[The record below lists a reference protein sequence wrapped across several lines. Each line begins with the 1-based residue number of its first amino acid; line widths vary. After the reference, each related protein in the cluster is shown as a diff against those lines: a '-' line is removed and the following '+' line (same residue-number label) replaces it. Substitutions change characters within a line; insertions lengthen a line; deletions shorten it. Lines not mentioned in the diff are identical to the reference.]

1 VDNAIEIYRK
11 NCKAMAYIEVESPDS
26 TTGIGSA
33 FHIGEGVF
41 VTARHVVDNNKIL
54 KMARTEQK
62 YDEEKVIEII
72 EDPLFH
78 PNSDIDVAIIK
89 TANSNLPFIEIG
101 GHLDDWI
108 NKSFILS
115 KVVVMGYPPIPLS
128 KEPTLVTTMA
138 EINGIVDT
146 YLGSNHPQF
155 ILSSMARGGFSGGVA
170 LLNDGSAL
178 GVITES
184 LVSNNQPAELGY
196 FSVLTIEP
204 ILSCLAHNKA
214 MPKRINEFW
223 RIEGFEKTIWDFPD
237 DPFEYLTTKIIKPF
251 E

>member
-1 VDNAIEIYRK
+1 MVNYIEIYRK
-11 NCKAMAYIEVESPDS
+11 YRTAMAYIEVQNPDS
-26 TTGIGSA
+26 TIGIGSA

-41 VTARHVVDNNKIL
+41 VTARHVVYDNKIL
-54 KMARTEQK
+54 KMARTEQNW
-62 YDEEKVIEII
+62 DEEESIEII
-72 EDPLFH
+72 EKPLFH
-78 PNSDIDVAIIK
+78 PNSDIDVAIIR
-89 TANSNLPFIEIG
+89 TANFDLPFIEIG

-128 KEPTLVTTMA
+128 KEPALVTTVA
-138 EINGIVDT
+138 EINGIIDT
-146 YLGSNHPQF
+146 YIGSNHPQF

-184 LVSNNQPAELGY
+184 LVSNDKPAELGY

-214 MPKRINEFW
+214 MPKRINDFW

-237 DPFEYLTTKIIKPF
+237 DPFKYLSTKIKHM